1 MLLGEAQGNIAQP
14 LGIGR
19 ALVVL
24 LNRLGVGI
32 GSRAISPGGNR
43 NLVVTKWLNRYQLP
57 CPVCGRRAFCSGMYQ
72 WVYAWFVCT
81 KVYLW
86 IIY

>member
-1 MLLGEAQGNIAQP
+1 MHLGEAQGNIAQP

-24 LNRLGVGI
+24 LNRLGVSI
-32 GSRAISPGGNR
+32 GSRAISPGSNR
-43 NLVVTKWLNRYQLP
+43 YLVVAQWLNRHQLA
-57 CPVCGRRAFCSGMYQ
+57 CPVCGRGAFCSGMYQ

-81 KVYLW
+81 LMSPYRA
-86 IIY
+86 